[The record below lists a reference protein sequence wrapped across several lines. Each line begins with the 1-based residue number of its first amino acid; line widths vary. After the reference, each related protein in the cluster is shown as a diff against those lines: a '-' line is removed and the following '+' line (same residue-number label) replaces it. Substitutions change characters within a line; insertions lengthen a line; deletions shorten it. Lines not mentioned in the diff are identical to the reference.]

1 MKETVYKFEIGERVM
16 MLNGSEGVIVALG
29 ININKLPLYKIGE
42 RWYMEHQIEKWYPPC
57 PV

>member
-42 RWYMEHQIEKWYPPC
+42 QWYMEHQIEKWYPPC